1 MGLLLVQCKLLVTW
15 LLILRTYKLKQEMH
29 LSGCFRLSLFLFC
42 FYSFTSTAL
51 AQFCTVE
58 KRL

>member
-29 LSGCFRLSLFLFC
+29 CQDALDYLCFCSVFIVLH
-42 FYSFTSTAL
+42 
-51 AQFCTVE
+51 QQH
-58 KRL
+58 